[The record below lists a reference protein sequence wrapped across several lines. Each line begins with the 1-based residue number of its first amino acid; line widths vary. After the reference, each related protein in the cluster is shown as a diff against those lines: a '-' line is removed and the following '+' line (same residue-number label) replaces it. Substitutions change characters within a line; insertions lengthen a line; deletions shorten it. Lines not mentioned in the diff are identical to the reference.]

1 MGAVGFFF
9 KLAMKIRVGITTSDL
24 LILYCSGIKLELVTG
39 HVIQLIKKLKYHH
52 HQQDSFKTII

>member
-39 HVIQLIKKLKYHH
+39 HAGIQ
-52 HQQDSFKTII
+52 QGF